1 MKFTYLAGRLSGKLF
16 ATAGVCVGL
25 MAASLP
31 ASADTFSAQFFQVT
45 TSSASNSDFHT
56 GNVTTGTN
64 SSNYVQSG
72 LSGGMPV
79 YNTGQGGTATAP
91 NDLGAGGVIEWWTPA
106 TYGVNTVTATGMNSS
121 FVVSTDPSNPT
132 NMFPENSTGSTNQS
146 GFEETA
152 ILTGQF
158 TLAGSQTVT
167 FSIAADDD
175 AFIFVDG
182 TYIGGLGGIHAVSG
196 SLAPFTTS
204 TLGAGTHTVEIFYAD
219 QDEVAAS
226 LAVNSNV
233 PVTSPTPEPGSLA
246 LLGTGVLGLAGTLR
260 RKMKR

>member
-1 MKFTYLAGRLSGKLF
+1 
-16 ATAGVCVGL
+16 

-31 ASADTFSAQFFQVT
+31 ASADTFSAQFFEVT
-45 TSSASNSDFHT
+45 ASSASTSDFHT
-56 GNVTTGTN
+56 GNVSTGTN

-79 YNTGQGGTATAP
+79 YNTTQSGTATAP
-91 NDLGAGGVIEWWTPA
+91 NDLGAGNVIEWWTPG
-106 TYGVNTVTATGMNSS
+106 TYGVNTITATGTNSS
-121 FVVSTDPSNPT
+121 FTVSTNPGNPT
-132 NMFPENSTGSTNQS
+132 NMFPENSTGSTNQA

-158 TLAGSQTVT
+158 NLAAPQTVT

-175 AFIFVDG
+175 AFLFVDG
-182 TYIGGLGGIHAVSG
+182 SYLGGLGGIHAVG
-196 SLAPFTTS
+196 SLAPFTTG
-204 TLGAGTHTVEIFYAD
+204 TLAAGTHTVEIFYAD

-246 LLGTGVLGLAGTLR
+246 LLGTGILGLAGTLR